1 AGHVW
6 SVARRAR
13 ASSPL
18 YAATDV
24 GASKSTDGG
33 DTWMHSDPGLR
44 SRVSSVAIDPT
55 DASTAYA
62 GADPGLFRTTSGG
75 SQWTPILRG
84 SISAVAVPSAAPN
97 TIYVGSA
104 FGGVGVRN
112 HTGVTW
118 TVTNTDTSIWTI
130 TADPIA
136 PTTAYMGMFGTTDAF
151 VTRVSA
157 DGSTIEYSSYLGGG
171 NFDYGNAIAV
181 DGQGNAFVTGATQS
195 RDFP

>member
-84 SISAVAVPSAAPN
+84 SISAVAVASAPPN
-97 TIYVGSA
+97 TIHVGSA
-104 FGGVGVRN
+104 FGGGGGSTKRGVRG
-112 HTGVTW
+112 TMAE
-118 TVTNTDTSIWTI
+118 TDTS
-130 TADPIA
+130 
-136 PTTAYMGMFGTTDAF
+136 
-151 VTRVSA
+151 
-157 DGSTIEYSSYLGGG
+157 
-171 NFDYGNAIAV
+171 
-181 DGQGNAFVTGATQS
+181 
-195 RDFP
+195 

>member
-97 TIYVGSA
+97 THYVGSA
-104 FGGVGVRN
+104 IRGVGVKTN
-112 HTGVTW
+112 HGVTGPAPY
-118 TVTNTDTSIWTI
+118 TDTSLWHIP
-130 TADPIA
+130 AA
-136 PTTAYMGMFGTTDAF
+136 P
-151 VTRVSA
+151 
-157 DGSTIEYSSYLGGG
+157 
-171 NFDYGNAIAV
+171 
-181 DGQGNAFVTGATQS
+181 
-195 RDFP
+195 